1 VAELVDALVSGTSGA
16 IRGGS
21 SPLLGTTAKAPF
33 SLTLTAF
40 NLPVSDRK
48 YDIVL
53 YGASGFTGRQT
64 VEYCKQLAPAGLRWA
79 IAGRNRSKLE
89 SVNTAGA
96 DVLAA
101 DAQDDNALE
110 NLARQT
116 RVVAS
121 TAGPFGLYGTKLV
134 AACVRNRTHYC
145 DITGETPW
153 IRQQIDRHHAQAA
166 ADGTRI
172 VPGCGFDSIPSDF
185 GAWLTCR
192 HLHDALHSQC
202 VSVSAYFRVGGG
214 INGGTLA
221 SLFHMLETNQLIVS
235 RDPFLLD
242 PDPAAHTAEE
252 RSRNADPAGV
262 HYDAYLKKWVGP
274 FLMGSIN
281 TRVVRRTQALLGSR
295 FDYQEY
301 STFGRSR
308 TAHSVMIAGKVFE
321 SIAASGLGRRIL
333 KRLLPKPGEGPSEKV
348 MNEGFFECELIA
360 TDEHGGRVRG
370 VFKGQGDAGNRIT
383 VKCLCESA
391 FVLADVGVGN
401 TGVRPFAGGG
411 VLTPV
416 TGLGEGLVARLAKAG
431 ITFAIV

>member
-1 VAELVDALVSGTSGA
+1 MSE
-16 IRGGS
+16 
-21 SPLLGTTAKAPF
+21 
-33 SLTLTAF
+33 
-40 NLPVSDRK
+40 RK
-48 YDIVL
+48 YDLVL

-64 VEYCKQLAPAGLRWA
+64 VEYCKQFAPAGLRWA
-79 IAGRNRSKLE
+79 IAGRNRSKLDG
-89 SVNTAGA
+89 VNMAGA
-96 DVLAA
+96 DVLIA
-101 DAQDDNALE
+101 DAQDDSTLDS
-110 NLARQT
+110 LARQT

-153 IRQQIDRHHAQAA
+153 IRQQIDRHHTQASN
-166 ADGTRI
+166 DGTRI

-192 HLHDALHSQC
+192 HIRDSLHSEPS
-202 VSVSAYFRVGGG
+202 SVSAYFRVGGG

-221 SLFHMLETNQLIVS
+221 SLFHMLETNQLVIS

-242 PDPAAHTAEE
+242 PDPAAHTADE
-252 RSRNADPAGV
+252 RSRNADPTGV
-262 HYDAYLKKWVGP
+262 RYDAHLKKWVGP

-281 TRVVRRTQALLGSR
+281 TRVVRRTQALLGTH

-301 STFGRSR
+301 SKYGSSR
-308 TAHSVMIAGKVFE
+308 TARSVLIAGNVFE

-348 MNEGFFECELIA
+348 MNEGFFECEFIA
-360 TDEHGGRVRG
+360 TDKNGARVRG
-370 VFKGQGDAGNRIT
+370 ILKGQGDAGNRIT

-391 FVLADVGVGN
+391 FLLADLDAGN
-401 TGVRPFAGGG
+401 PDVKPFAGGG

-416 TGLGEGLVARLAKAG
+416 TGLGEGLVVRLAKAG
-431 ITFAIV
+431 ITFDIVQPQ